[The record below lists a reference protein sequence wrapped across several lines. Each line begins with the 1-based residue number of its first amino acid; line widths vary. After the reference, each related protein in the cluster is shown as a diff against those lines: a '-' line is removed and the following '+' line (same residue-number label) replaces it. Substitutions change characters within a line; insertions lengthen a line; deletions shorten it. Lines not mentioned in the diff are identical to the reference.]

1 MLILSDKNVQEI
13 LYGLSREE
21 CAHLLQIFSR
31 FMMEYSA
38 EPSKVFQPSRARITT
53 SLGHNSLFMPASN
66 TATTGIKS
74 MTIPADGSSIN
85 GSVSICK
92 PTGEL
97 EGLLNARELTA
108 FRTSLAANLIFTQR
122 MWEGAENMVIFG
134 AGKQAEW
141 HLRIALMLGP
151 AAGTIGKVTIVNR
164 NQSALDKF
172 EQGVFADLRPK
183 YPTVIFES
191 IVKSGNSGYEDQIK
205 SALQDAA
212 VVFACTPSVEPH
224 FPYSY
229 LQNAERRKV
238 RYISMI
244 GSFKPHMQEVDKATI
259 LSGKLL
265 CVDSKEE
272 CMVEAGELI
281 MGNVSE
287 ESLTEIG
294 TLLPLDD
301 EDDRVQI
308 LKHEDVV
315 FKCVGMGIMDV
326 AIGTGVL
333 ELAKKK
339 HIGVELSDF

>member
-1 MLILSDKNVQEI
+1 MLILSDKNVQEV

-21 CAHLLQIFSR
+21 CAHLLEIFSQ
-31 FMMEYSA
+31 FMTEYSA
-38 EPSKVFQPSRARITT
+38 GKVLQPSRARITT

-66 TATTGIKS
+66 TSVTGIKS
-74 MTIPADGSSIN
+74 MTIPGDGSSIN

-97 EGLLNARELTA
+97 EALLNARELTA
-108 FRTSLAANLIFTQR
+108 FRTSLAANIIFSRR

-141 HLRIALMLGP
+141 HLRIALLLGP

-164 NQSALDKF
+164 SQSALDKF
-172 EQGVFADLRPK
+172 EQGVFADLRQK
-183 YPTVIFES
+183 YPTIVFES
-191 IVKSGNSGYEDQIK
+191 IVKAGNPGYEEQIK

-212 VVFACTPSVEPH
+212 VVFACTPSVEPL

-229 LQNAERRKV
+229 LENAEKRRI

-244 GSFKPHMQEVDKATI
+244 GSYKPDMQEVDKATI

-287 ESLTEIG
+287 ECLTEIG
-294 TLLPLDD
+294 ILLPLHDGD
-301 EDDRVQI
+301 ERVQI

-339 HIGVELSDF
+339 HIGFELSDF

>member
-13 LYGLSREE
+13 LYGLSRKEW
-21 CAHLLQIFSR
+21 AHLLQIFSQ
-31 FMMEYSA
+31 FMTEYSA

-66 TATTGIKS
+66 TLVTGIKS
-74 MTIPADGSSIN
+74 MTIPGDGSSIN

-108 FRTSLAANLIFTQR
+108 FRTSLAANIIFSRR
-122 MWEGAENMVIFG
+122 MWDGAENIVIFG

-141 HLRIALMLGP
+141 HLRIALLIGP

-164 NQSALDKF
+164 SQSALDKF

-183 YPTVIFES
+183 YPTVVFES
-191 IVKSGNSGYEDQIK
+191 IVKTGNPGHEEQIK

-212 VVFACTPSVEPH
+212 VVFACTPSVEPL

-229 LQNAERRKV
+229 LQNSEKKKF
-238 RYISMI
+238 S
-244 GSFKPHMQEVDKATI
+244 EVDKATI

-281 MGNVSE
+281 MGNVSQ

-294 TLLPLDD
+294 ALLPLDD
-301 EDDRVQI
+301 DDERVQI
-308 LKHEDVV
+308 LKHENVV